1 MASTPY
7 DSYPPAQFW
16 NSAASSPD
24 LALIDF
30 DFGKKFSFTA
40 SDQFATSGSCFAQH
54 FGRQL
59 MARGGKVM
67 FAETK
72 HPLIP
77 ASYGHGYDVFS
88 ARYGNIYTTRQLLEL
103 LQQATGRRAPVFEF
117 ALRADGRIVD
127 MCRPRAVPAGYASV
141 EEAEADRRYH
151 LLAVQALLQQLDVFV
166 FTLGLTESW
175 YHAAGDYCYPVVPGA
190 AAGVFAPDLHKFVNF
205 STSQIVADLH
215 AIADIVTAANPTARI
230 LLTVS
235 PVSLVAT
242 AESRSAVVSTVA
254 SKSILRAA
262 VDEVSRQLACV
273 DYFPSYEIITGPM
286 SRGRFWERN
295 CRDVTADGVS
305 TVMDIFF
312 RSRFTTQDL
321 TAPAPVPEAQHD
333 VDAAIEQ
340 LLNAECDEMLL
351 DRFR

>member
-1 MASTPY
+1 MANNPY
-7 DSYPPAQFW
+7 ESYPPAQFW

-40 SDQFATSGSCFAQH
+40 SDRFATSGSCFAQH

-59 MARGGKVM
+59 MARGGNVM
-67 FAETK
+67 FAETR
-72 HPLIP
+72 HPMIP
-77 ASYGHGYDVFS
+77 ETYGHGYEVFS

-103 LQQATGRRAPVFEF
+103 LQQATGRRAPVFDF
-117 ALRADGRIVD
+117 GLRADGRIVD
-127 MCRPRAVPAGYASV
+127 MCRPRAVPAGFSSV

-175 YHAAGDYCYPVVPGA
+175 YHATGDYCYPVVPGA
-190 AAGVFAPDLHKFVNF
+190 AAGVFAPEVHKFVNF
-205 STSQIVADLH
+205 SAGQIVADLH
-215 AIADIVTAANPTARI
+215 AIVDIIKAANPNAKI

-242 AESRSAVVSTVA
+242 AEPRSAVVSTVA

-273 DYFPSYEIITGPM
+273 DYFPSYEIITSPI

-295 CRDVTADGVS
+295 CRDVSADGVN

-312 RSRFTTQDL
+312 RSRFATQGVIAA
-321 TAPAPVPEAQHD
+321 APGPAVQRD
-333 VDAAIEQ
+333 VDAEIEK